1 MDDALAPTDKLAL
14 AMDVIVVLILVV
26 MDDAL
31 ALMGCCRGINQH
43 VLILVVM
50 DDALAPPSY
59 TICVQSLCWV
69 LILVVMDDAL
79 AHSPILRTA
88 FVVRS

>member
-31 ALMGCCRGINQH
+31 A
-43 VLILVVM
+43 
-50 DDALAPPSY
+50 
-59 TICVQSLCWV
+59 
-69 LILVVMDDAL
+69 
-79 AHSPILRTA
+79 HSPILRTA